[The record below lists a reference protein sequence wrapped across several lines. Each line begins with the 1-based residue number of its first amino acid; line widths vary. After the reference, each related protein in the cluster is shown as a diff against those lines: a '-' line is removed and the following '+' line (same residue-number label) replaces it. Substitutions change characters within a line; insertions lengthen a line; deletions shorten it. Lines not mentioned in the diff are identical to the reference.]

1 MQSLVSDSY
10 IRPTARFRRSASSAD
25 LSGEAHDGAPGAS
38 SKKHKKRSRSSSPPP
53 RQRSSTSP
61 ATPLPEERETETET
75 EMEAASH
82 VVHREC
88 RAAPLSPELSEQQN
102 FRGLLNLGGLI
113 IFVTNF
119 RLIVENLLKYGLLL
133 KFDGALWTSW
143 RAWPCCSTLLAMN
156 AFIVIS
162 YCLER
167 YMAAEA
173 KKPALKGHH
182 AWLARLEK
190 RVGWLHAF
198 NITAMCLVVLFVI
211 QYNNVDPMS
220 AFGLLVAAIVLVMKL
235 ISFATTNKDLR
246 NRFLRPHLKQT
257 RVKVPGGEGLRY
269 PQNIN
274 PGNLYYFL
282 AAPTLCY
289 QMEYPRTPHIRWSYL
304 ASLTLRWVF
313 LNLLIL
319 FMVEQYLVPAIK
331 NSIEPLTQ
339 MQFGHVLERLLK
351 LSIPNL
357 YIWLLFFYS
366 FFHCWLN
373 MLAEVLRFG
382 DREFYQDWWNSTTLS
397 EYWRTWNRP
406 VHQWLLRHVY
416 YPMTRAGCSK
426 LQSAFFI
433 FFLSGV
439 GHEVLV
445 SIPCNTF
452 QLWVLGSFMAQLPL
466 IYVTRSFMKGTKLG
480 NLLFWFSF
488 CILGQPLCILLYS
501 HLVYHRYQFFYWKDL
516 SF

>member
-10 IRPTARFRRSASSAD
+10 IRPNRFRRSASSCELASEAD
-25 LSGEAHDGAPGAS
+25 APLGS
-38 SKKHKKRSRSSSPPP
+38 SKEEEKRQTHKLRKKQRSRSTSPPP
-53 RQRSSTSP
+53 RKPLGASF
-61 ATPLPEERETETET
+61 APLPAEEEVET
-75 EMEAASH
+75 EMEASSH
-82 VVHREC
+82 IVHRVC

-102 FRGLLNLGGLI
+102 FRGLINLGGLI
-113 IFVTNF
+113 VFVTNF
-119 RLIVENLLKYGLLL
+119 RLIVENLLKYGLLI

-143 RAWPCCSTLLAMN
+143 RAWPCCSTLIGMN
-156 AFIVIS
+156 VFILLGYLV
-162 YCLER
+162 ER
-167 YMAAEA
+167 CMATTSHKRERVRPPSMEKWA
-173 KKPALKGHH
+173 
-182 AWLARLEK
+182 AWLHW
-190 RVGWLHAF
+190 V
-198 NITAMCLVVLFVI
+198 NITTMFFVVLFVI

-220 AFGLLVAAIVLVMKL
+220 AFALLAAAISLIMKL
-235 ISFATTNKDLR
+235 ISYAAVNKDLR
-246 NRFLRPHLKQT
+246 SQARSRKQLT
-257 RVKVPGGEGLRY
+257 NQVRIPGAMGLRY
-269 PQNIN
+269 PENITI
-274 PGNLYYFL
+274 GNLYYFI

-289 QMEYPRTPHIRWSYL
+289 QMEYPRTSHIRWGHL
-304 ASLTLRWVF
+304 AALALRSLF

-319 FMVEQYLVPAIK
+319 FMVEQYLVPIVK

-339 MQFGHVLERLLK
+339 MHFGHLLERLLK

-416 YPMTRAGCSK
+416 YPMTRAGFSK

-452 QLWVLGSFMAQLPL
+452 QLWVLGSFIAQLPL
-466 IYVTRSFMKGTKLG
+466 IFITRRFMKGTKLG
-480 NLLFWFSF
+480 NLVFWFSF
-488 CILGQPLCILLYS
+488 CILGQPMCILLYT
-501 HLVYHRYQFFYWKDL
+501 HLVYHRYQFFYWKYV
-516 SF
+516 